1 MNDVRSAAARRA
13 GRNRSDLLGIYLNDH
28 LAGSTVGT
36 RRAAHLVRSLRGSP
50 YEAALGTI
58 AAEITED
65 RATLL
70 AMMRKL
76 GVPARRYKVLA
87 GGALELA
94 GRLKSNGR
102 LIGRSPLTTLL
113 ELELLR
119 LGVEGK
125 AAAWRSLRR
134 IADSDRRLDPERL
147 DQLIERAQRQL
158 RVLEDLR
165 LRQSQQAL
173 PAT

>member
-1 MNDVRSAAARRA
+1 MNDVRSAAARRV
-13 GRNRSDLLGIYLNDH
+13 GTNRSDLLGSYLSDH
-28 LAGSTVGT
+28 LAGPTVGT
-36 RRAAHLVRSLRGSP
+36 RRAAHLARSLRGSP
-50 YEAALGTI
+50 YGAALGTI

-65 RATLL
+65 RATLP
-70 AMMRKL
+70 AMMRKP

-87 GGALELA
+87 GGALEPA

-119 LGVEGK
+119 LGVEGE
-125 AAAWRSLRR
+125 AAARRSLRR
-134 IADSDRRLDPERL
+134 IADSDRRLEPERL